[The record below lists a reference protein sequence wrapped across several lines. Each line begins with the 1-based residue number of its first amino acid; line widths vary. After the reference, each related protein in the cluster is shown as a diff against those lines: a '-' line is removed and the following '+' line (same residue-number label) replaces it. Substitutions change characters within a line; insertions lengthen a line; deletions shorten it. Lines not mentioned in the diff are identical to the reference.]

1 MKSPKQILENFNKYY
16 DGIEGILHTQ
26 VANFRT
32 KSIIVFIDEDKFNAR
47 MSREF
52 EDIPIVIYNVKK
64 MLKHSKTI
72 IDGAKKIQINKSDEK
87 MIERFQR
94 TYEICE
100 DMIKNS

>member
-16 DGIEGILHTQ
+16 DDVEGILHTQ

-32 KSIIVFIDEDKFNAR
+32 KSIVVFIDEEKFKSR
-47 MSREF
+47 MPREF

-72 IDGAKKIQINKSDEK
+72 LDGVKKIQINKSDEK

-100 DMIKNS
+100 DMVKNT